1 MGDDYTG
8 AASSTGG
15 LDVTLGSVVACA
27 IWSFGLFFK
36 SPLQILLVFLGRTD
50 TERPSDWMLRVLDPD
65 EDVRTFEDAS
75 TAQRAGL
82 LAFFTA
88 CGCGVVAAFDWAF
101 AGEDTWG
108 LSAGIGF
115 AMLSF
120 VAELGS
126 PRCGTRG
133 RSSTFWRRSTPISW
147 RSRTRALSE
156 GGGVTGRRCLARFE
170 GSSGE
175 VRGRDPALRAGP
187 LHDDPQLAPKRG
199 ADEQRVLQE
208 SVPAR
213 GGGSEIGG
221 DGEGPGALGQ
231 VGIGVG
237 SRDASSMNDVRV
249 RG

>member
-1 MGDDYTG
+1 MGRRLLVHGRRLHRRRLVYRLTFF
-8 AASSTGG
+8 SLS
-15 LDVTLGSVVACA
+15 LGSVVACA

-108 LSAGIGF
+108 PRRGS
-115 AMLSF
+115 
-120 VAELGS
+120 GS
-126 PRCGTRG
+126 PCSRSSPSWDPREGTRG

-170 GSSGE
+170 GSSGRE
-175 VRGRDPALRAGP
+175 GETRLSERDLYTMILNWHPNAERTSNGYFKNLSLREGV
-187 LHDDPQLAPKRG
+187 D
-199 ADEQRVLQE
+199 QRSAVT
-208 SVPAR
+208 VK
-213 GGGSEIGG
+213 
-221 DGEGPGALGQ
+221 DLGL
-231 VGIGVG
+231 
-237 SRDASSMNDVRV
+237 
-249 RG
+249 